1 MWVFTKTL
9 LLFVIGLIGFS
20 CAPELYVEIEAD
32 QRMGDWA
39 GTRINKEGREVPM
52 AAQLIA
58 YKNGRFTA
66 NLLTEFDKKDNHLAT
81 ISGKVKG
88 NEIQLIGSYKY
99 GSRWKGIVTDSSF
112 NGTYHGQSHGT
123 FALKRVTR
131 LSPNLGKEAP
141 EGAIVL
147 FNGSNLDAWTH
158 ESSVPGYIDLSKHV
172 GGSECAEYLKAK
184 VWSYI
189 DQDAILELGSNDG
202 IAGWLNGEKIISE
215 NVLRRAS
222 AGEEAVRVSLKSGWN
237 QFLMKI
243 VNAGGGW
250 GMFARLTDD
259 DGNPLS
265 TISEYVDGVQ
275 SRDFLTKNDNYLTL
289 WDMAGPYRIK
299 GKNGREIFD
308 HPFPPEKNDSNVE
321 WTKLDIHKLG
331 DAAQWIIKNE
341 AVEIKPGTSGMLTRQ
356 KFRNFTLHIEFR
368 LPFMP
373 NSNGQGRGN
382 SGVYLQG
389 RYEVQVLDS
398 YGLEGKDNECGGIYK
413 VGAPAVNMCAPPMQW
428 QSYDIDFT
436 APIFNKTGKKII
448 DARVTVNHN
457 GVIIHDN
464 VVIPKPTG
472 GAVNMNTDKPG
483 VLLLQDHGNPVQYRN
498 IWIVENN

>member
-1 MWVFTKTL
+1 MIRIFQNT
-9 LLFVIGLIGFS
+9 IHLIILGFIWFS
-20 CAPELYVEIEAD
+20 CAPQPHININAD
-32 QRMGDWA
+32 KRMGDWS
-39 GTRINKEGREVPM
+39 GSRINKDGQEVPM

-66 NLLTEFDKKDNHLAT
+66 NLLSEFDKKDNQLAT

-88 NEIQLIGSYKY
+88 NDIKLIGSYKH
-99 GSRWKGIVTDSSF
+99 GTRWKGVVTDSSF
-112 NGTYHGQSHGT
+112 NGVYHGQDHGT
-123 FALKRVTR
+123 FSLKKVTR
-131 LSPNLGKEAP
+131 LSPNLGKETP

-147 FNGSNLDAWTH
+147 FDGSNLDAWTQ
-158 ESSVPGYIDLSKHV
+158 ESNIPGYLDLSKHV
-172 GGSECAEYLKAK
+172 GGSECAEYLKTD
-184 VWSYI
+184 VWSDL

-202 IAGWLNGEKIISE
+202 VAGWLNGEKIISE
-215 NVLRRAS
+215 NVLRRATP
-222 AGEEAVRVSLKSGWN
+222 GQEMIPVSLKSGWN
-237 QFLMKI
+237 TLLMKI

-250 GMFARLTDD
+250 GMFARLMDE
-259 DGNPLS
+259 NEIPL
-265 TISEYVDGVQ
+265 Q
-275 SRDFLTKNDNYLTL
+275 SIAENANGKKSKDFLVKNDHFLTL
-289 WDMAGPYRIK
+289 WDMAGPYRIE

-308 HPFPPEKNDSNVE
+308 NPFPPEKNDPNVQWE
-321 WTKLDIHKLG
+321 KLEIAKLG
-331 DAAQWIIKNE
+331 DKALWVIKND

-356 KFRNFTLHIEFR
+356 KFTNFTLHIEFR

-413 VGAPAVNMCAPPMQW
+413 VGAPTVNMCAPPMQW

-436 APIFNKTGKKII
+436 APKFDNRGEKIA

-457 GVIIHDN
+457 GVVIHDN
-464 VVIPKPTG
+464 VAVPKPTG
-472 GAVNMNTDKPG
+472 GAVDLRTHKPG
-483 VLLLQDHGNPVQYRN
+483 ALLLQDHGNPVKYRN
-498 IWIVENN
+498 IWIVEK

>member
-1 MWVFTKTL
+1 MKIFSKYSL
-9 LLFVIGLIGFS
+9 PFIFGFIWLS
-20 CAPELYVEIEAD
+20 CSQKPYIEIEAD
-32 QRMGDWA
+32 KRMGDWS
-39 GTRINKEGREVPM
+39 GTRINKDGQEVPM

-66 NLLTEFDKKDNHLAT
+66 NLLSEFDKKDNQLAS

-88 NEIQLIGSYKY
+88 NDIQLIGSYKH
-99 GSRWKGIVTDSSF
+99 GTRWKGVVTDSSF
-112 NGTYHGQSHGT
+112 NGVYHGQDHGT
-123 FALKRVTR
+123 FTLKKVIR
-131 LSPNLGKEAP
+131 LSPSLGKQSP
-141 EGAIVL
+141 EGAVIL
-147 FNGSNLDAWTH
+147 FDGSNLDSWTH

-184 VWSYI
+184 VWSDI
-189 DQDAILELGSNDG
+189 DQNAILELGSNDG
-202 IAGWLNGEKIISE
+202 IAAWINGKKIISE

-222 AGEEAVRVSLKSGWN
+222 AGEELVKVSLKSGWN
-237 QFLMKI
+237 NFLMKI

-250 GMFARLTDD
+250 GMFARLTDN
-259 DGNPLS
+259 DGKPLNN
-265 TISEYVDGVQ
+265 ISENVYGIQ
-275 SRDFLTKNDNYLTL
+275 SRDILIKKNHYLTL
-289 WDMAGPYRIK
+289 WDMAGPYRIE

-308 HPFPPEKNDSNVE
+308 NPFPPEKNDPTVE

-331 DAAQWIIKNE
+331 DAAQWVIKND
-341 AVEIKPGTSGMLTRQ
+341 AVEIKPGTSGMLTRH
-356 KFRNFTLHIEFR
+356 KFTNFTLHIEFR

-398 YGLEGKDNECGGIYK
+398 YGLKGKDNECGGIYK

-436 APIFNKTGKKII
+436 APTFNSIGEKIA
-448 DARVTVNHN
+448 DARATVNHN

-464 VVIPKPTG
+464 IAIPKPTG
-472 GAVNMNTDKPG
+472 GAINMNTGKPG
-483 VLLLQDHGNPVQYRN
+483 PILLQDHGNPVQYRN
-498 IWIVENN
+498 IWILEK

>member
-1 MWVFTKTL
+1 MSFTDEPHLT
-9 LLFVIGLIGFS
+9 VAMGQR
-20 CAPELYVEIEAD
+20 YVE
-32 QRMGDWA
+32 GH
-39 GTRINKEGREVPM
+39 
-52 AAQLIA
+52 
-58 YKNGRFTA
+58 
-66 NLLTEFDKKDNHLAT
+66 LT
-81 ISGKVKG
+81 I
-88 NEIQLIGSYKY
+88 
-99 GSRWKGIVTDSSF
+99 
-112 NGTYHGQSHGT
+112 
-123 FALKRVTR
+123 
-131 LSPNLGKEAP
+131 
-141 EGAIVL
+141 
-147 FNGSNLDAWTH
+147 
-158 ESSVPGYIDLSKHV
+158 
-172 GGSECAEYLKAK
+172 
-184 VWSYI
+184 
-189 DQDAILELGSNDG
+189 
-202 IAGWLNGEKIISE
+202 
-215 NVLRRAS
+215 
-222 AGEEAVRVSLKSGWN
+222 
-237 QFLMKI
+237 
-243 VNAGGGW
+243 
-250 GMFARLTDD
+250 
-259 DGNPLS
+259 
-265 TISEYVDGVQ
+265 
-275 SRDFLTKNDNYLTL
+275 
-289 WDMAGPYRIK
+289 PYRIK